1 MGAYATQALVQM
13 PCRHRAY
20 PEMAIFGFYSQGN
33 GVNIM
38 RTLLMV
44 VVVGIAAALTMEAVV
59 SFAIDADSLSAEM
72 PR

>member
-1 MGAYATQALVQM
+1 MGAHATQALVQM

-44 VVVGIAAALTMEAVV
+44 VAALTMEAVV